1 MNRTW
6 ARWTTEQDGQLAR
19 LYAAGATLATMADVT
34 GHSEMACERRA
45 TDLGLTNRFTNR
57 RRRENVATYT
67 APASDARKSRQRRP
81 CLCCGRTFYSEGPH
95 HRMCINCR
103 RKSLSPLDIP
113 VRIGR

>member
-1 MNRTW
+1 MNRAW

-45 TDLGLTNRFTNR
+45 TDLGLTNRF
-57 RRRENVATYT
+57 
-67 APASDARKSRQRRP
+67 KSRRPRQDYMAPIAEARANGQRRP
-81 CLCCGRTFYSEGPH
+81 CLCCGRTFRSEGPH

-103 RKSLSPLDIP
+103 SKSLSPLDIP